1 MVSIASSP
9 EQLTADWLTSALR
22 ESDQL
27 PTGNVTGVEHKIIG
41 TGKMG
46 DNARLTLTYDGD
58 YNAPTTLI
66 AKLPATDETARGM
79 AGALGA
85 YHNEVMFYRHLA
97 EQTAIATPK
106 IYANEVNDEGT
117 DFVILMEDLAP
128 AEPGSQLVGESLENT
143 RASLREAS
151 KLAVAFYD
159 NESLGELDYVTS
171 PARTDGGAQGGEF
184 MEQCWPQFVDRFRH
198 GLSEE
203 CLSFGERYVEN
214 HLKFVT
220 RFSGPKTLVHG
231 DFRCENVLY
240 NGALATVVDWQ
251 TVGESSPLTDAAYF
265 LGGSVDIDQRRQWE
279 KSLIDEYAGWLSSA
293 GIPLSSKECWEQYRE
308 FSMHGIVITVLGAV
322 FSAPAER
329 SDKMFLAM
337 IQRHL
342 QQCVDLNSAEFL
354 V

>member
-117 DFVILMEDLAP
+117 DFVILMEDLYRFKA
-128 AEPGSQLVGESLENT
+128 GYHIYLL
-143 RASLREAS
+143 LL
-151 KLAVAFYD
+151 LAGMSEHNFGRRIFSSFY
-159 NESLGELDYVTS
+159 
-171 PARTDGGAQGGEF
+171 
-184 MEQCWPQFVDRFRH
+184 
-198 GLSEE
+198 
-203 CLSFGERYVEN
+203 
-214 HLKFVT
+214 
-220 RFSGPKTLVHG
+220 
-231 DFRCENVLY
+231 
-240 NGALATVVDWQ
+240 
-251 TVGESSPLTDAAYF
+251 
-265 LGGSVDIDQRRQWE
+265 
-279 KSLIDEYAGWLSSA
+279 
-293 GIPLSSKECWEQYRE
+293 
-308 FSMHGIVITVLGAV
+308 
-322 FSAPAER
+322 
-329 SDKMFLAM
+329 
-337 IQRHL
+337 
-342 QQCVDLNSAEFL
+342 
-354 V
+354 